1 MSYLHYSRITISYN
15 TFFIFDKDITVNIMN
30 KKTKLKNFLK
40 QVSGNFIVRDSRG
53 GYAVYTSKTEGP
65 NNLSFYSNMTVTDS
79 YPDKDEDGDA
89 VLVIVIDSW
98 DN

>member
-1 MSYLHYSRITISYN
+1 M
-15 TFFIFDKDITVNIMN
+15 NIMK
-30 KKTKLKNFLK
+30 KKTKLKNFLNR
-40 QVSGNFIVRDSRG
+40 VSGNFIVRDSRA
-53 GYAVYTSKTEGP
+53 GYAVYTSKAKGP

-79 YPDKDEDGDA
+79 YPNKDEDGDA

>member
-1 MSYLHYSRITISYN
+1 M
-15 TFFIFDKDITVNIMN
+15 NIMK
-30 KKTKLKNFLK
+30 KKTKLKNFLNH
-40 QVSGNFIVRDSRG
+40 VSGNFIVRDSRA
-53 GYAVYTSKTEGP
+53 GYDVYTSKAKGP

-79 YPDKDEDGDA
+79 YPDKDGDA

>member
-1 MSYLHYSRITISYN
+1 MLY
-15 TFFIFDKDITVNIMN
+15 
-30 KKTKLKNFLK
+30 
-40 QVSGNFIVRDSRG
+40 
-53 GYAVYTSKTEGP
+53 YTSKAKGP

-79 YPDKDEDGDA
+79 YPDKDEDGDGDA

>member
-1 MSYLHYSRITISYN
+1 MIASR
-15 TFFIFDKDITVNIMN
+15 K
-30 KKTKLKNFLK
+30 
-40 QVSGNFIVRDSRG
+40 GSRV
-53 GYAVYTSKTEGP
+53 GYAVYTSKAKGP

-79 YPDKDEDGDA
+79 YPDKGEDGDGDA

>member
-1 MSYLHYSRITISYN
+1 MLKISSRWSWFLGT
-15 TFFIFDKDITVNIMN
+15 KDGSTSHDINGSLSWFLT
-30 KKTKLKNFLK
+30 LKNFLK

-65 NNLSFYSNMTVTDS
+65 NNLSFYSNMTVTYS